1 MIIMQ
6 CLVPT
11 GSHRRAASK
20 QSLKQSKM
28 CIFFWR
34 DVPKSAK
41 NAKNGMSQQGV
52 WLVEHIF

>member
-6 CLVPT
+6 CLVPM
-11 GSHRRAASK
+11 GSHRRAAPK

-28 CIFFWR
+28 WIFFWR

-52 WLVEHIF
+52 WLVEHIL

>member
-11 GSHRRAASK
+11 CSHHPVAPK

-28 CIFFWR
+28 WIFFWR
-34 DVPKSAK
+34 EVPKSAK

-52 WLVEHIF
+52 WLVEHIL